1 MMDINSPLGQKS
13 LAHERR
19 MAKWVEE
26 KFKLLYIET
35 PKNSPA
41 TVDAVLVRYGE
52 MKAIVETK
60 CRYKLTL
67 EQFNT
72 IFKCEWLV
80 TWAKVQNAITI
91 ASSLGVPCIGFLYLV
106 DEDILL
112 SQKISEPD
120 GRLVADVRL
129 STTETQATINGGVA
143 LRTNAF
149 IDMRQ
154 AKVLRLN
161 TLEMK

>member
-1 MMDINSPLGQKS
+1 M
-13 LAHERR
+13 
-19 MAKWVEE
+19 
-26 KFKLLYIET
+26 
-35 PKNSPA
+35 
-41 TVDAVLVRYGE
+41 
-52 MKAIVETK
+52 
-60 CRYKLTL
+60 
-67 EQFNT
+67 
-72 IFKCEWLV
+72 